1 MTAYRDRYAKVQTNG
16 AQVVAI
22 SVDDQDTLK
31 KFKESLGAP
40 FTFLSDPGGKVA
52 SQYGGMMAQ
61 GFANRKTYVVEKDG
75 TIGYTEGG
83 KDALVPD
90 AAIDSC
96 APKGVPTKI

>member
-52 SQYGGMMAQ
+52 SQYGGVMPQ
-61 GFANRKTYVVEKDG
+61 GFAKRSTYVVEKDG
-75 TIGYTEGG
+75 TIGYTESGMQ
-83 KDALVPD
+83 ALVPD

-96 APKGVPTKI
+96 APKGAPVKI